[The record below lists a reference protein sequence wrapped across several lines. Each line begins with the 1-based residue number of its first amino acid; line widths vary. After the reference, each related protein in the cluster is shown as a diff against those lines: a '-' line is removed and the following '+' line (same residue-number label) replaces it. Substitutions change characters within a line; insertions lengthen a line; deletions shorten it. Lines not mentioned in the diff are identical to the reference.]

1 MSEVHLDSRKHSQV
15 VKEILEVVT
24 NLAVQQLY
32 TGTLLVCSNLLIICV
47 LASTNTAQGFE
58 DYLGKN
64 YHFWAN

>member
-47 LASTNTAQGFE
+47 LASTNTARGFE